1 MQLEYKETLTRQD
14 LSAILTLT
22 DAAEE
27 TDGFH
32 TSVQKDV
39 DEDFPCFFLMAYD
52 AECSPARL
60 AGFFSCMLYTGPDDP
75 ASDDLIEA
83 SITLLVHP
91 DYRRR
96 HLGTELLC
104 KGNRR
109 CKRFVKGEISFETT
123 INVDSDSAAAFA
135 RSLDFSIIS
144 TQLMMSHSA
153 GALQCIP
160 SPETPNVTI
169 RPCHSKRM
177 LASVYRNA
185 FSMSVASAVQV
196 IDQTLSDPHVTAWIC
211 EFETESDKA
220 KKQPAGMCMLLSYS
234 SKKSYLFN
242 IVVSEP
248 YQRRHLATAMI
259 LHAAASLPSD
269 MQIHL
274 QVDAENEPAVCCYR
288 KLGFQTVQAVR
299 EVEGIF

>member
-1 MQLEYKETLTRQD
+1 MQLEYKEMLTRQD

-22 DAAEE
+22 DAAEA

-52 AECSPARL
+52 EDCSPTRL
-60 AGFFSCMLYTGPDDP
+60 AGFFSCMLYTDPDELEPDD
-75 ASDDLIEA
+75 LVEA

-96 HLGTELLC
+96 HLGTELLHE
-104 KGNRR
+104 GNRR
-109 CKRFVKGEISFETT
+109 CKRFAKGAISFETT
-123 INVDSDSAAAFA
+123 INADSDGAAAFA
-135 RSLDFSIIS
+135 KSLDFSIIS

-153 GALQCIP
+153 KALQSID
-160 SPETPNVTI
+160 SPEMPDVTI
-169 RPCHSKRM
+169 RPCHNKRL
-177 LASVYRNA
+177 LASIYRSA
-185 FSMSVASAVQV
+185 FPMSATASIQV
-196 IDQTLSDPHVTAWIC
+196 MDQTLSDPHVTAFLC
-211 EFETESDKA
+211 EIGVE

-259 LHAAASLPSD
+259 LHTAASLPSD
-269 MQIHL
+269 MQVHL
-274 QVDAENEPAVCCYR
+274 QVDAENEPAVCCYK

-299 EVEGIF
+299 EVEGIL